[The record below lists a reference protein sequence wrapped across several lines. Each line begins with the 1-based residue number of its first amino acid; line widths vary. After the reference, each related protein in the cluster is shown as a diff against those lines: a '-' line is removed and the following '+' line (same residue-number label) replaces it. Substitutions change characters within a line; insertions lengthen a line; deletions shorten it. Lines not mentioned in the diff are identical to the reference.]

1 MSNNVMADRIAELEA
16 LQQMARLKDGLPH
29 LYGLKMYPWQE
40 EFFNTW
46 DKTMLL
52 TAANQIGK
60 SSIQIRKY
68 IDFCTRPDLW
78 RKLFPAKFAVDPNAK
93 PFMWYLYPNQDT
105 VMQEFDEKWEKE
117 FMPRGEF
124 KNHPIYGWRKVI
136 KNKVLKA
143 IQFNSGAA
151 IYFKTYSQDVMDLQ
165 AGTCWVI
172 GCDEELP
179 ENLYSELTAR
189 LFASDGFFSMV
200 FTATLGQ
207 DFWRR
212 AMEPTKTEREEL
224 KGAWKRQV
232 SVYDC
237 KFYTDGTASHWTDER
252 IERNINKCKSRAEV
266 LRRIFGKFVKD
277 DNVMYHC
284 FSRDRHYVPY
294 PTMNGRE
301 FKGVPKGWEVYSG
314 VDIGGGGDSHPASF
328 TFISVNKERTK
339 VRVFK
344 GKRLDGIGNT
354 TALDVL
360 MHYQG
365 VRDGMKIKPV
375 SQAYDWQSKDFKTLA
390 DRAGESFLPANKDR
404 ESGVDII
411 NSLFKYNILKI
422 YSCDE
427 HDKLVE
433 ELEGLSGKTA
443 KANAKDDFIDSM
455 RYAIMSAPI
464 DWAKIIEQI
473 EAGKLHVTDGDET
486 RKVIGER
493 EERAD
498 WWKEHKETT
507 ESWDREAEAELSFWG
522 NLY

>member
-1 MSNNVMADRIAELEA
+1 MSNDDIANRLAELEA
-16 LQQMARLKDGLPH
+16 LQKMARLKDGLPH
-29 LYGLKMYPWQE
+29 LYGLKMYGWQSD
-40 EFFNTW
+40 FFHTW
-46 DKTMLL
+46 EKTMLL
-52 TAANQIGK
+52 TAANQCGK
-60 SSIQIRKY
+60 STIQIRKY

-78 RKLFPAKFAVDPNAK
+78 RKLFPAKFEVDPNAK
-93 PFMWYLYPNQDT
+93 PFLWYLYPNQDT

-124 KNHPIYGWRKVI
+124 KDHPIYGWRKVI

-151 IYFKTYSQDVMDLQ
+151 IYFKTYSQDTADLQ
-165 AGTCWVI
+165 AGTCWII

-179 ENLYSELTAR
+179 INHYSELIAR
-189 LFASDGFFSMV
+189 LFASDGYFSMV

-212 AMEPTKTEREEL
+212 AIEPTKNEKEEL
-224 KGAWKRQV
+224 VGTWKRQI

-237 KFYTDGTASHWTDER
+237 MHYEDGTDSHWTEER
-252 IERNINKCKSRAEV
+252 IQRNISKCKSKSEV

-277 DNVMYHC
+277 DNIMYHC
-284 FSRDRHYVPY
+284 FDKDSHYVPY
-294 PTMNGRE
+294 PVQNGKEYR
-301 FKGVPKGWEVYSG
+301 GVPKGWEVYSG

-360 MHYQG
+360 MHYQS
-365 VRDGMKIKPV
+365 VRDGMKLKPV
-375 SQAYDWQSKDFKTLA
+375 SQAYDWQAKDFKTLA
-390 DRAGESFLPANKDR
+390 DRAGEPFMPANKDR
-404 ESGVDII
+404 DSGIDII

-422 YSCDE
+422 YQCDE
-427 HDKLVE
+427 HDKLVG
-433 ELEGLSGKTA
+433 ELESLSGTTNKS
-443 KANAKDDFIDSM
+443 NAKDDFIDSM

-464 DWAKIIEQI
+464 DWAKIIEEI
-473 EAGKLHVTDGDET
+473 EAGKLSVGDNDDT
-486 RKVIGER
+486 KKVISER

-498 WWKEHKETT
+498 WWKEHNDTVNE
-507 ESWDREAEAELSFWG
+507 WDRQTTAELSYWSS
-522 NLY
+522 LY

>member
-1 MSNNVMADRIAELEA
+1 MSTNVMADRLAELEA
-16 LQQMARLKDGLPH
+16 LQKMERLKNGLPH
-29 LYGLKMYPWQE
+29 LYGLKMYEWQS

-68 IDFCTRPDLW
+68 IDFCTRPALW
-78 RKLFPAKFAVDPNAK
+78 RKLFPAKFDVDPNAK

-105 VMQEFDEKWEKE
+105 VMQEFEEKWDKE

-124 KNHPIYGWRKVI
+124 KDHPVYGWRKVI

-165 AGTCWVI
+165 AGTCWII

-179 ENLYSELTAR
+179 ESLYSELVAR

-212 AMEPTKTEREEL
+212 AMEPTKTEKEEL
-224 KGAWKRQV
+224 KGAWKRQI

-237 KFYTDGTASHWTDER
+237 KFYVDGTASHWTDDR
-252 IERNINKCKSRAEV
+252 IQRNIAKCKSKAEV

-284 FSRDRHYVPY
+284 FDREIHYVPY
-294 PTMNGRE
+294 PTQNGRE
-301 FKGVPKGWEVYSG
+301 YKGVPKGWEVYSG

-344 GKRLDGIGNT
+344 GRRMDGVGNT
-354 TALDVL
+354 TSLDVL
-360 MHYQG
+360 MTYQG
-365 VRDGMKIKPV
+365 VRDSMKLRPN
-375 SQAYDWQSKDFKTLA
+375 SQAYDWQAKDFHTLA
-390 DRAGESFLPANKDR
+390 SRAGESFIPANKDR
-404 ESGVDII
+404 TSGIDII

-422 YSCDE
+422 YMCDE
-427 HDKLVE
+427 HDKLIE
-433 ELEGLSGKTA
+433 ELEALSGNTNKS
-443 KANAKDDFIDSM
+443 NAKDDFIDSM

-464 DWAKIIEQI
+464 DWAKIIDDI
-473 EAGKLHVTDGDET
+473 ESGKLHVTDSEDT
-486 RKVIGER
+486 RKVTSER

-498 WWKEHKETT
+498 WWKEHRANIE
-507 ESWDREAEAELSFWG
+507 EWDKAAEAELSFWG